1 MPVYEYKAINETG
14 QQVTGTFEGPNPNAV
29 FEYLDKKNMVP
40 VKVNA
45 KKGGGGGGLSLS
57 FGKKKAIPTVEKI
70 NFTKQLV
77 TLLKAGVP
85 IISCLEALTEQAATP
100 EFKRILEQIKD
111 DVESGSSFSD
121 ALGKHSRVFD
131 ALYVN
136 SVRAGEAGGVL
147 DQVLERIGSLMAYEA
162 EIKQKV
168 KGAVRYPI
176 IVIVGIV
183 VGFALLMIIVVP
195 KFKEIF
201 ASANIELPLPTKIL
215 LGISE
220 FMQSYWFIL
229 LGLVFGLFIGL
240 KFYIKTPVG
249 MKNWDAFK
257 LKLPVFGNL
266 FLKTAMSRFSH
277 MFETLNKSGLPIL
290 QTMEIVSKTI
300 GNLIIGNAIEKV
312 GEGIEKGK
320 GIARPMQES
329 KLFPP
334 LVVRMIAVGE
344 QSGSLDEMLKN
355 VSEHYDNEVNYLI
368 DNLVGMIEPI
378 LTVTIGAMILLLALG
393 IFLPMWDMMNVAQ
406 QG

>member
-1 MPVYEYKAINETG
+1 MPVYEYKAINESG
-14 QQVTGTFEGPNPNAV
+14 QQVTGTFEGANPNAV

-45 KKGGGGGGLSLS
+45 KKGGGGGMSFS
-57 FGKKKAIPTVEKI
+57 FGKSKKISNVEKI

-85 IISCLEALTEQAATP
+85 IISCLEALAEQTTSP
-100 EFKRILEQIKD
+100 DFRRILDQVKD

-121 ALGKHSRVFD
+121 ALAKHPKLFD
-131 ALYVN
+131 DLYVN
-136 SVRAGEAGGVL
+136 SVKAGEAGGVL
-147 DQVLERIGSLMAYEA
+147 DQVLERIGSLMGYEA
-162 EIKQKV
+162 EIRQKV
-168 KGAVRYPI
+168 KGAIRYPI

-183 VGFALLMIIVVP
+183 IGFALLMTIVVP
-195 KFKEIF
+195 RFKDIF
-201 ASANIELPLPTKIL
+201 DQAGVDLPLPTRIL

-220 FMQSYWFIL
+220 FMQAYWFVL
-229 LGLVFGLFIGL
+229 LGVLIGIIIGFR
-240 KFYIKTPVG
+240 FYIKTPVG
-249 MKNWDAFK
+249 RKNWDAIK
-257 LKLPVFGNL
+257 LKIPVFGKL

-290 QTMEIVSKTI
+290 QTMGIVSKTI
-300 GNLIIGNAIEKV
+300 GNVIVGEEIDKV
-312 GEGIEKGK
+312 GQGIEKGK
-320 GIARPMQES
+320 GIAKPMQES

-368 DNLVGMIEPI
+368 ENLVGMIEPI

-393 IFLPMWDMMNVAQ
+393 IFLPMWDMMQAV
-406 QG
+406 G

>member
-1 MPVYEYKAINETG
+1 M
-14 QQVTGTFEGPNPNAV
+14 
-29 FEYLDKKNMVP
+29 
-40 VKVNA
+40 
-45 KKGGGGGGLSLS
+45 
-57 FGKKKAIPTVEKI
+57 
-70 NFTKQLV
+70 
-77 TLLKAGVP
+77 
-85 IISCLEALTEQAATP
+85 
-100 EFKRILEQIKD
+100 
-111 DVESGSSFSD
+111 
-121 ALGKHSRVFD
+121 
-131 ALYVN
+131 
-136 SVRAGEAGGVL
+136 